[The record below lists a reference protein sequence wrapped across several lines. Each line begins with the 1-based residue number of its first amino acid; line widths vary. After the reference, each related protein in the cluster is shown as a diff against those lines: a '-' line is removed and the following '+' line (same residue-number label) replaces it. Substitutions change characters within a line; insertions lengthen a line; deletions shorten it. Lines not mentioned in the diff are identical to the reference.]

1 MARYYYEAR
10 NKKGRAV
17 TGEMSAVS
25 EEELYQ
31 KLKTEGKY
39 LIDAR
44 DMQES
49 RSYHQLSPLMLSEF
63 NRELSDMLG
72 AGVPLVRCLTILSQ
86 EETRKKKD
94 REILTGVLK
103 AVRQGEALS
112 DAMEQQKGAFPA
124 LMIHM
129 YRAAE
134 NGGNLGGTAMRLS
147 LHYEKEHHLDTRIKG
162 VVTYPKILAVMSV
175 LMVIFIMSF
184 ILPQLS
190 ELFDNMSQLP
200 LPTRILFGISDF
212 IGTHGI
218 GLLAVLI
225 ILVLLFLL
233 LFRIPAVRRKRDEW
247 KLKIPVAGKLLSVI
261 YTARF
266 ARSLSSLYRSGLPI
280 VNAMQIARRTIGNSY
295 IEGQFDEVIS
305 LLKEGHCLSEA
316 VDHIDGLRK
325 KLSSVIR
332 VGEESGDMA
341 VMLDSLADAF
351 DYESEMATGRLIS
364 YLEPALIICMAVIIG
379 FIMIAV
385 MMPIYD
391 SYSAIGTSVYY

>member
-134 NGGNLGGTAMRLS
+134 NGGNLGDTAMRLS

-162 VVTYPKILAVMSV
+162 AVTYPKILAVMSV

-233 LFRIPAVRRKRDEW
+233 LFRIPAVRRKRDKW

-332 VGEESGDMA
+332 VGEESGDLA

>member
-49 RSYHQLSPLMLSEF
+49 RTYHQLSPLMLSEL

-162 VVTYPKILAVMSV
+162 AVTYPKILAVMSV

-190 ELFDNMSQLP
+190 DLFDNMSQLP

>member
-1 MARYYYEAR
+1 MAKYYYEAR
-10 NKKGRAV
+10 NQKGRAV
-17 TGEMSAVS
+17 TGEMSAAS

-31 KLKTEGKY
+31 KLKEEGKY

-49 RSYHQLSPLMLSEF
+49 RVYHQLAPLMLSEF

-112 DAMEQQKGAFPA
+112 DAMEKQKGAFPA

-134 NGGNLGGTAMRLS
+134 NGGDLGSTALRLS
-147 LHYEKEHHLDTRIKG
+147 LHYEKEHKLNTRIRG
-162 VVTYPKILAVMSV
+162 ATTYPKILAVMSV
-175 LMVIFIMSF
+175 LVVIFIMSF

-190 ELFDNMSQLP
+190 DLFDTLTTLP
-200 LPTRILFGISDF
+200 LPTRILFGISGF
-212 IGTHGI
+212 VSAHGT
-218 GLLAVLI
+218 GLLIAVILI
-225 ILVLLFLL
+225 VFLTIML
-233 LFRIPAVRRKRDEW
+233 SRMPSVRRKKDQW
-247 KLKIPVAGKLLSVI
+247 KLKMPVTGKLMSVI

-266 ARSLSSLYRSGLPI
+266 SRTLSSLYCSGIPI
-280 VNAMQIARRTIGNSY
+280 VNAMQIVRKTIGNSY
-295 IEGQFDEVIS
+295 IEDQFDEVIG
-305 LLKEGHCLSEA
+305 LLKEGHSLSEA
-316 VDHIDGLRK
+316 VDHIDGFRK
-325 KLSSVIR
+325 KLPSVIR
-332 VGEESGDMA
+332 VGEESGDLA
-341 VMLDSLADAF
+341 TMLDSLADSF
-351 DYESEMATGRLIS
+351 DYESEMATSRLIS
-364 YLEPALIICMAVIIG
+364 YLEPTLIVCMAVIIG

-391 SYSAIGTSVYY
+391 SYSAIGTNVYY

>member
-49 RSYHQLSPLMLSEF
+49 RTYHQLSPLILSEF

-162 VVTYPKILAVMSV
+162 AVTYPKILAVMSV

-190 ELFDNMSQLP
+190 DLFDNMSQLP

-316 VDHIDGLRK
+316 VDHIDGFRK

>member
-1 MARYYYEAR
+1 
-10 NKKGRAV
+10 
-17 TGEMSAVS
+17 
-25 EEELYQ
+25 
-31 KLKTEGKY
+31 
-39 LIDAR
+39 
-44 DMQES
+44 
-49 RSYHQLSPLMLSEF
+49 
-63 NRELSDMLG
+63 
-72 AGVPLVRCLTILSQ
+72 
-86 EETRKKKD
+86 
-94 REILTGVLK
+94 
-103 AVRQGEALS
+103 
-112 DAMEQQKGAFPA
+112 
-124 LMIHM
+124 M

-162 VVTYPKILAVMSV
+162 AVTYPKILAVMSV

-190 ELFDNMSQLP
+190 DLFDNMSQLP
-200 LPTRILFGISDF
+200 LPTRILFRISDF

-316 VDHIDGLRK
+316 VDHIDGFRK

-332 VGEESGDMA
+332 VGEESGDLA

>member
-39 LIDAR
+39 LIDVR

-162 VVTYPKILAVMSV
+162 AVTYPKILAVMSV

-190 ELFDNMSQLP
+190 DLFDNMSQLP

>member
-49 RSYHQLSPLMLSEF
+49 RTYHQLSPLMLSEF

-162 VVTYPKILAVMSV
+162 AVTYPKILAVMSV

-190 ELFDNMSQLP
+190 DLFDNMLQLP
-200 LPTRILFGISDF
+200 LPTRILFRISDF

-316 VDHIDGLRK
+316 VDHIGGFRK

>member
-1 MARYYYEAR
+1 MAKYYYEAR

-17 TGEMSAVS
+17 TGEMSASS

-31 KLKTEGKY
+31 KLKEEGKY

-44 DMQES
+44 DIQES
-49 RSYHQLSPLMLSEF
+49 RTHHQLSPLMLSEF

-112 DAMEQQKGAFPA
+112 DAMEQQKGAFPV

-134 NGGNLGGTAMRLS
+134 NGGNLGSTAMRLS
-147 LHYEKEHHLDTRIKG
+147 LHYEKEHHLNTRIKG
-162 VVTYPKILAVMSV
+162 ATTYPKILAVMSV

-190 ELFDNMSQLP
+190 DLFDTMTTLP
-200 LPTRILFGISDF
+200 LPTRILFGISSF

-218 GLLAVLI
+218 GLFVTLI
-225 ILVLLFLL
+225 ILVLLGILL
-233 LFRIPAVRRKRDEW
+233 SRMPAVRRKKDEW
-247 KLKIPVAGKLLSVI
+247 KLKLPVTGKLLSVI

-266 ARSLSSLYRSGLPI
+266 ARSLSSLYRSGIPI
-280 VNAMQIARRTIGNSY
+280 VNAMQIARRTVGNTY

-305 LLKEGHCLSEA
+305 LLKEGHSLSEA
-316 VDHIDGLRK
+316 VDYIDGFRK

-341 VMLDSLADAF
+341 VMLDSLADSF

-364 YLEPALIICMAVIIG
+364 YLEPTLIICMAVIIG

>member
-49 RSYHQLSPLMLSEF
+49 RTYHQLSPLMLSEF

-162 VVTYPKILAVMSV
+162 AVTYPKILAVMSV

-190 ELFDNMSQLP
+190 DLFDNMSQLP
-200 LPTRILFGISDF
+200 LLTRILFGISDF

-218 GLLAVLI
+218 GLLTVLI

-391 SYSAIGTSVYY
+391 SYSAIGTGVYY

>member
-49 RSYHQLSPLMLSEF
+49 RTYHQLSPLMLSEF

-162 VVTYPKILAVMSV
+162 AVTYPKILAVMSV

-190 ELFDNMSQLP
+190 DLFDNMSQLP
-200 LPTRILFGISDF
+200 LPTRILFRISDF

-225 ILVLLFLL
+225 IVVLLFLL

>member
-162 VVTYPKILAVMSV
+162 AVTYPKILAVMSV

-218 GLLAVLI
+218 GLLTVLI

-305 LLKEGHCLSEA
+305 LLKEEHCLSEA
-316 VDHIDGLRK
+316 VDHIDGFRK

>member
-1 MARYYYEAR
+1 MAKYYYEAR

-17 TGEMSAVS
+17 TGEMSASS

-31 KLKTEGKY
+31 KLKEEGKY

-44 DMQES
+44 DIQES
-49 RSYHQLSPLMLSEF
+49 RTHHQLSPLMLSEF

-112 DAMEQQKGAFPA
+112 DAMEQQKGAFPV

-134 NGGNLGGTAMRLS
+134 NGGNLGSTAMRLS
-147 LHYEKEHHLDTRIKG
+147 LHYEKEHHLNTRIKG
-162 VVTYPKILAVMSV
+162 ATTYPKILAVMSV

-190 ELFDNMSQLP
+190 DLFDTMTTLP
-200 LPTRILFGISDF
+200 LPTRILFGISSF

-218 GLLAVLI
+218 GLFVTLI
-225 ILVLLFLL
+225 ILVLLGILL
-233 LFRIPAVRRKRDEW
+233 SRMPAVRRKKDEW
-247 KLKIPVAGKLLSVI
+247 KLKLPVTGKLLSVI

-266 ARSLSSLYRSGLPI
+266 ARSLSSLYRSGIPI
-280 VNAMQIARRTIGNSY
+280 VNAMQIARRTVGNTY

-305 LLKEGHCLSEA
+305 LLKEGHSLSEA
-316 VDHIDGLRK
+316 VDHIDGFRK

-341 VMLDSLADAF
+341 VMLDSLADSF

-364 YLEPALIICMAVIIG
+364 YLEPTLIICMAVIIG

>member
-162 VVTYPKILAVMSV
+162 AVTYPKILAVMSV

-190 ELFDNMSQLP
+190 DLFDNMSQLP

-233 LFRIPAVRRKRDEW
+233 LFRIPAVRRKRDKW

-316 VDHIDGLRK
+316 VDHINGLRK

-332 VGEESGDMA
+332 VGEESGDLA

>member
-49 RSYHQLSPLMLSEF
+49 RTYHQLSHLMLSEF

-134 NGGNLGGTAMRLS
+134 NGGNLGSTAMRLS

-162 VVTYPKILAVMSV
+162 AVTYPKILAVMSV

-190 ELFDNMSQLP
+190 DLFDNMSQLP

>member
-162 VVTYPKILAVMSV
+162 AVTYPKILAVMSV

-316 VDHIDGLRK
+316 VGHIDGFRK

>member
-49 RSYHQLSPLMLSEF
+49 RTYHQLSPLMLSEF

-134 NGGNLGGTAMRLS
+134 NGGNLGSTAMRLS

-162 VVTYPKILAVMSV
+162 AVTYPKILAVMSV

-190 ELFDNMSQLP
+190 DLFDNMSQLP

>member
-162 VVTYPKILAVMSV
+162 AVTYPKILAVMSV

-379 FIMIAV
+379 FIMIVV

>member
-49 RSYHQLSPLMLSEF
+49 RTYHQLSPLMLSEF

-162 VVTYPKILAVMSV
+162 AVTYPKILAVMSV

-316 VDHIDGLRK
+316 VDHIDGFRK

-351 DYESEMATGRLIS
+351 DYELSLIH
-364 YLEPALIICMAVIIG
+364 I
-379 FIMIAV
+379 
-385 MMPIYD
+385 
-391 SYSAIGTSVYY
+391 

>member
-162 VVTYPKILAVMSV
+162 AVTYPKILAVMSV

-316 VDHIDGLRK
+316 VDYINGFRK

>member
-162 VVTYPKILAVMSV
+162 AVTYPKILAVMSV

-218 GLLAVLI
+218 GLLTVLI

-280 VNAMQIARRTIGNSY
+280 VSAMQIAGRTIGNSY

-316 VDHIDGLRK
+316 VDHIDGFSK

>member
-49 RSYHQLSPLMLSEF
+49 RTYHQLSPLMLSEF

-112 DAMEQQKGAFPA
+112 DAMEKQKGAFPA

-162 VVTYPKILAVMSV
+162 AVTYPKILAVMSV

-218 GLLAVLI
+218 GLLTVLI

-316 VDHIDGLRK
+316 VDHIDGFRK

>member
-162 VVTYPKILAVMSV
+162 AVTYPKILAVMSV

-218 GLLAVLI
+218 GLLTVLI

>member
-162 VVTYPKILAVMSV
+162 AVTYPKILA
-175 LMVIFIMSF
+175 LC
-184 ILPQLS
+184 
-190 ELFDNMSQLP
+190 
-200 LPTRILFGISDF
+200 
-212 IGTHGI
+212 
-218 GLLAVLI
+218 
-225 ILVLLFLL
+225 
-233 LFRIPAVRRKRDEW
+233 
-247 KLKIPVAGKLLSVI
+247 
-261 YTARF
+261 
-266 ARSLSSLYRSGLPI
+266 LY
-280 VNAMQIARRTIGNSY
+280 
-295 IEGQFDEVIS
+295 
-305 LLKEGHCLSEA
+305 
-316 VDHIDGLRK
+316 
-325 KLSSVIR
+325 
-332 VGEESGDMA
+332 
-341 VMLDSLADAF
+341 
-351 DYESEMATGRLIS
+351 
-364 YLEPALIICMAVIIG
+364 
-379 FIMIAV
+379 
-385 MMPIYD
+385 
-391 SYSAIGTSVYY
+391 

>member
-49 RSYHQLSPLMLSEF
+49 RTYHQLSPLMLSEF

-162 VVTYPKILAVMSV
+162 AVTYPKILAVMSV

-190 ELFDNMSQLP
+190 DLFDNMSQLP

-233 LFRIPAVRRKRDEW
+233 LVRIPAVRRKRDEW

>member
-49 RSYHQLSPLMLSEF
+49 RTYHQLSPLMLSEF

-162 VVTYPKILAVMSV
+162 AVTYPKILAVMSV

-212 IGTHGI
+212 TGTHGI

-225 ILVLLFLL
+225 ILVLLFFL

-316 VDHIDGLRK
+316 VDHINGLRK
-325 KLSSVIR
+325 KLPSVIR
-332 VGEESGDMA
+332 VGEESGDMP

>member
-162 VVTYPKILAVMSV
+162 AVTYPKILAVMSV

-305 LLKEGHCLSEA
+305 LLKEGHCFSEA
-316 VDHIDGLRK
+316 VDHIDGFRK

>member
-49 RSYHQLSPLMLSEF
+49 RTYHQLSPLMLSEF

-162 VVTYPKILAVMSV
+162 AVTYPKILAVMSV

-190 ELFDNMSQLP
+190 DLFDNMSQLP

>member
-162 VVTYPKILAVMSV
+162 AVTYPKILAVMSV

>member
-49 RSYHQLSPLMLSEF
+49 RTYHQLSPLMLSEF

-72 AGVPLVRCLTILSQ
+72 AGVPLVRCLMILSQ

-162 VVTYPKILAVMSV
+162 AVTYPKILAVMSV

-190 ELFDNMSQLP
+190 DLFDNMSQLP

>member
-1 MARYYYEAR
+1 MAKYYYEAR
-10 NKKGRAV
+10 NIKGRAV
-17 TGEMSAVS
+17 TGEMSAAN

-31 KLKTEGKY
+31 KLKEEGKY
-39 LIDAR
+39 LIHAR

-49 RSYHQLSPLMLSEF
+49 RSYYPLSPQMLSEF

-134 NGGNLGGTAMRLS
+134 NGGNLGSTAMRLS
-147 LHYEKEHHLDTRIKG
+147 LHYEKEHHLNTRIKG
-162 VVTYPKILAVMSV
+162 ATTYPKILAVMSI

-190 ELFDNMSQLP
+190 DLFDTMTELP

-212 IGTHGI
+212 VGTHGI
-218 GLLAVLI
+218 GLLVTLI
-225 ILVLLFLL
+225 ILVLLGILL
-233 LFRIPAVRRKRDEW
+233 SRMPAVRRKKDEW
-247 KLKIPVAGKLLSVI
+247 KLKLPVIGKLLSVI

-266 ARSLSSLYRSGLPI
+266 ARSLSSLYRSGIPI
-280 VNAMQIARRTIGNSY
+280 VNAMQIARRTVGNAY
-295 IEGQFDEVIS
+295 IEEQFDEVIS
-305 LLKEGHCLSEA
+305 LLREGHSLSEA
-316 VDHIDGLRK
+316 VDHINGFRK

-341 VMLDSLADAF
+341 VMLDSLADSF

-364 YLEPALIICMAVIIG
+364 YLEPALIICMAVVIG

>member
-49 RSYHQLSPLMLSEF
+49 RTYHQLSPLMLSEF

-162 VVTYPKILAVMSV
+162 AVTYPKILAVMSV

>member
-1 MARYYYEAR
+1 MAKYYYEAR

-17 TGEMSAVS
+17 TGEMSASS

-31 KLKTEGKY
+31 KLKEEGKY

-44 DMQES
+44 DIQES
-49 RSYHQLSPLMLSEF
+49 RTHHQLSPLMLSEF

-112 DAMEQQKGAFPA
+112 DAMEQQKGAFPV

-134 NGGNLGGTAMRLS
+134 NGGNLGSTAMRLS
-147 LHYEKEHHLDTRIKG
+147 LHYEKEHHLNTRIKG
-162 VVTYPKILAVMSV
+162 ATTYPKILAVMSV

-190 ELFDNMSQLP
+190 DLFDTMTTLP
-200 LPTRILFGISDF
+200 LPTRILFGISSF

-218 GLLAVLI
+218 GLFVTLI
-225 ILVLLFLL
+225 ILVLLGILL
-233 LFRIPAVRRKRDEW
+233 SKMPAVRRKKDEW
-247 KLKIPVAGKLLSVI
+247 KLKLPVTGKLLSVI

-266 ARSLSSLYRSGLPI
+266 ARSLSSLYRSGIPI
-280 VNAMQIARRTIGNSY
+280 VNAMQIARRTVGNTY

-305 LLKEGHCLSEA
+305 LLKEGHSLSEA
-316 VDHIDGLRK
+316 VDHIDGFRK

-341 VMLDSLADAF
+341 VMLDSLADSF

-364 YLEPALIICMAVIIG
+364 YLEPTLIICMAVVIG

>member
-49 RSYHQLSPLMLSEF
+49 RTYHQLSPLMLSEF

-162 VVTYPKILAVMSV
+162 AVTYPKILAVMSV

-190 ELFDNMSQLP
+190 DLFDNMSQLP
-200 LPTRILFGISDF
+200 LPTRILFRISDF